1 MKFSGTVTNPFFW
14 RHAQCNCAHWH
25 NLMGKFDG
33 RTRSEMSLGHVSPHC
48 LLTTITLLGGGAGD
62 RGTRARTR
70 CELRLSLLCSLAD
83 SALLEVKSRSQSA
96 RAKDLRVRS
105 ELVLLPLKCILCF
118 LPASALSL
126 QRASV
131 LGHRVSKSGPCTTD
145 VDPAHWSEFQTTSCP
160 LRAPVMAAC
169 PIQVQY

>member
-1 MKFSGTVTNPFFW
+1 
-14 RHAQCNCAHWH
+14 
-25 NLMGKFDG
+25 MGKFDG
-33 RTRSEMSLGHVSPHC
+33 RTRSEMSLGHVSPQC
-48 LLTTITLLGGGAGD
+48 LLTAITLLGGRAGD

-105 ELVLLPLKCILCF
+105 ELVLFPLKCILCF
-118 LPASALSL
+118 LPASALSP

-131 LGHRVSKSGPCTTD
+131 LGRRLSRSGPSTCWGTHWCGPSPLIRI
-145 VDPAHWSEFQTTSCP
+145 PAHFLSTEGSSNGCLP
-160 LRAPVMAAC
+160 NSDAAVSLS
-169 PIQVQY
+169 QV